1 MKTNEEIKQSVR
13 KEYTRVV
20 AQATSC
26 CGPGCCGS
34 TDTETSVSRK
44 MNELYE
50 GVDSSI
56 VATADLGLGCGT
68 PTAFAGLE
76 EGMTVLDLGSGA
88 GIDVFVAAQA
98 VGQTGHV
105 IGVDMT
111 DAMLEKAERNRIKLG
126 IRNAEFRK
134 GEIENLPVDSGSIDR
149 IISNCVINLVPDK
162 RRAFAEMFRVLKSG
176 GKFIVSDIVTTGTV
190 PETMREN
197 MRLWADCI
205 SGAVDKEEYLQGVR
219 EAGFHDF
226 RILTEKAYE
235 FAEPV
240 PFGIFSI
247 TLEAVR

>member
-1 MKTNEEIKQSVR
+1 MKTNEEIKHSVR

-20 AQATSC
+20 TQATSC

-44 MNELYE
+44 MNERYE

-88 GIDVFVAAQA
+88 GIDVFVAAQT
-98 VGQTGHV
+98 VGPTGHV

-134 GEIENLPVDSGSIDR
+134 GEIESLPVDSASIDR

-162 RRAFAEMFRVLKSG
+162 RRAFAEISRVLKSG

-190 PETMREN
+190 PDTMREN

-205 SGAVDKEEYLQGVR
+205 SGAVDKEEYLAVIR
-219 EAGFHDF
+219 EAGFHDI
-226 RILTEKAYE
+226 RILTEKAYD
-235 FAEPV
+235 FPEPM
-240 PFGIFSI
+240 PFGVFSI